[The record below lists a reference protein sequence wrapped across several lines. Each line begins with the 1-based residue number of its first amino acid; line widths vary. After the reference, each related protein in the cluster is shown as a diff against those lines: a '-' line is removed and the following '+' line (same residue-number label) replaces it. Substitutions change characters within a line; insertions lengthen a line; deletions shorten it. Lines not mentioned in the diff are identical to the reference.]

1 MGTQEVI
8 KCRTLFIGSPHV
20 RRLPVQTVC
29 CFFLVI
35 TASFTEFSSSCF
47 PAVKLETGPALQRR
61 FPSSLL
67 AVRSARWFNVW
78 SHKTNLSFGK
88 SYKQPLPSRRVDVKT
103 DAQLPS
109 HDTISKEC
117 LLQSVLRGKTTT
129 VSKLVAFQPTFNFR
143 VLITVCTSD
152 TFPSVT
158 SLTRHEVAP
167 LQPVIERFF
176 IQDAAVM

>member
-1 MGTQEVI
+1 MQNIIHWLSSRPTTS
-8 KCRTLFIGSPHV
+8 CTNCMLFLSGDNCEFYRV
-20 RRLPVQTVC
+20 
-29 CFFLVI
+29 FLVM
-35 TASFTEFSSSCF
+35 FPSS
-47 PAVKLETGPALQRR
+47 ETGTCPALQRR
-61 FPSSLL
+61 FPTSLL